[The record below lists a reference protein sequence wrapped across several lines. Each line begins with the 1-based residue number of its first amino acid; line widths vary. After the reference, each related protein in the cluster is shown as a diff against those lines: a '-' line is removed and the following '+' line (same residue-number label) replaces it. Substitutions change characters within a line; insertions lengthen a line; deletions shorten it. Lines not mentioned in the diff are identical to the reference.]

1 MKFCKGFYKILISS
15 ILLIVFF
22 FTIAQTYNTSLS
34 VNSHRQAVIPSGKIN
49 SQTQYAYDLIKTM
62 LVRTKQIN
70 TLKFTLKTHER
81 FQTTMF
87 KQKAYYKLIYEP
99 FKVYYKQ
106 EYPVKGLEVLYVSGS
121 NNNKAL
127 VNTNSFPWINI
138 SLNPYGNLIR
148 ENQHHTIFESGFD
161 YMVSILKHLL
171 NKYDTNALSMIESY
185 ELVNLNGQI
194 CHKII
199 LENQY
204 FKYFSYTVKKGETIN
219 TIAKKFKIND
229 YMIIE
234 KNNNIDD
241 FNDNINPG
249 QVIKIPNDYAK
260 KIIIYIEKQRIIP
273 VVMKIY
279 DDKGLYEYYEFSNI
293 KINPEIKPGEFS
305 REYAEYGF

>member
-22 FTIAQTYNTSLS
+22 FTIAQTYNTSLKERLPRF
-34 VNSHRQAVIPSGKIN
+34 HKLGK
-49 SQTQYAYDLIKTM
+49 SDGTQYTYDLIKTM
-62 LVRTKQIN
+62 LVRTKQIG

-106 EYPVKGLEVLYVSGS
+106 EYPVKGLEVLYVNGS

-127 VNTNSFPWINI
+127 VSPNSFPWINL
-138 SLNPYGNLIR
+138 SLDPYGNLIR

-161 YMVSILKHLL
+161 YMVSILEHLL
-171 NKYDTNALSMIESY
+171 NKYDTNALSMIKSY
-185 ELVNLNGQI
+185 KLVNLNGCI
-194 CHKII
+194 YHKII

-204 FKYFSYTVKKGETIN
+204 FKYFSYTVKKGETIK
-219 TIAKKFKIND
+219 TIAKKFKINN

-234 KNNNIDD
+234 KNKNIND

-249 QVIKIPNDYAK
+249 QIIKIPNDYAK
-260 KIIIYIEKQRIIP
+260 KIIIYIEKQRMIP

-293 KINPEIKPGEFS
+293 SINPEIKPEEFS
-305 REYAEYGF
+305 KDYAGYGF

>member
-22 FTIAQTYNTSLS
+22 FTIVQTYNTSLN
-34 VNSHRQAVIPSGKIN
+34 VNSHRQAVIPPGKKN

-249 QVIKIPNDYAK
+249 QIIKIPNDYAK
-260 KIIIYIEKQRIIP
+260 KIIIYIEKQRMIP

>member
-34 VNSHRQAVIPSGKIN
+34 VNSHRQAVVPSGKIN

-127 VNTNSFPWINI
+127 VNPNSFPWINL
-138 SLNPYGNLIR
+138 SLDPYGNLIR

-234 KNNNIDD
+234 KNKNIND

-249 QVIKIPNDYAK
+249 QIIKIPNDYAN
-260 KIIIYIEKQRIIP
+260 KIIIYIEKQRMIP

-293 KINPEIKPGEFS
+293 SINPEIKPGEFS